1 MFDNDDE
8 KDFESSYDRVH
19 KMPLYQKGNEILDIV
34 RCIADLIDD
43 EDGELGFAKRLMLED
58 AYMLTAKIAGAE
70 GGDMY
75 SIRME
80 SAAIIRKAGNNLKLH
95 LHTLRMS
102 GFEHADYYLM
112 VRQKVEEYRL
122 LFIDWVAS
130 FDKSKYFIDNWGL
143 FNPPGVT
150 LPPDAYEVET
160 IDFDKNNTPDWM
172 NGFFDEDE
180 DEYDDEFDEEFDDDD
195 DDDA

>member
-1 MFDNDDE
+1 MFDNDDD

-19 KMPLYQKGNEILDIV
+19 KMPLYQKGAEILDIV

-58 AYMLTAKIAGAE
+58 AYMLTAKIANAE

-75 SIRME
+75 GIRME
-80 SAAIIRKAGNNLKLH
+80 NAAIIRKAGNNLKLH
-95 LHTLRMS
+95 LHTLRMF

-130 FDKSKYFIDNWGL
+130 FDQSNYFIDNWGL

-160 IDFDKNNTPDWM
+160 IDLDNNDTPDWV

-180 DEYDDEFDEEFDDDD
+180 DEDE
-195 DDDA
+195 